1 MTKKYETLSI
11 AYISDLSLSWIN
23 KLEKLEIYCKICYHM
38 TRGTQ
43 QEYSSKPLKDSVVK
57 RTF

>member
-1 MTKKYETLSI
+1 MTKKYATLSI
-11 AYISDLSLSWIN
+11 AYI
-23 KLEKLEIYCKICYHM
+23 ELEIYCKICYHM

-43 QEYSSKPLKDSVVK
+43 QEYSSKALKDSVVK